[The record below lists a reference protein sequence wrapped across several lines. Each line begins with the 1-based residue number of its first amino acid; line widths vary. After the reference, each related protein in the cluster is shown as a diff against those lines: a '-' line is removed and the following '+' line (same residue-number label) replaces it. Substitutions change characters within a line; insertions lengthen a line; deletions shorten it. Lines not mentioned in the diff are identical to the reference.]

1 MSTLT
6 NAFQMLVK
14 DKDII
19 AAEVMH
25 EYDEKVNYP
34 LDSQDH
40 SLTRDPV
47 RLPSDQPYQ
56 ERRSR
61 HDAPGRSGQRL
72 GGLSEYMVA

>member
-25 EYDEKVNYP
+25 EYDEKVT
-34 LDSQDH
+34 LFQKFQV
-40 SLTRDPV
+40 LR
-47 RLPSDQPYQ
+47 
-56 ERRSR
+56 
-61 HDAPGRSGQRL
+61 
-72 GGLSEYMVA
+72 

>member
-25 EYDEKVNYP
+25 EYDEKVNP
-34 LDSQDH
+34 
-40 SLTRDPV
+40 SLY
-47 RLPSDQPYQ
+47 S
-56 ERRSR
+56 
-61 HDAPGRSGQRL
+61 
-72 GGLSEYMVA
+72 

>member
-25 EYDEKVNYP
+25 EYDEKVNHF
-34 LDSQDH
+34 LDSQDP
-40 SLTRDPV
+40 SLTRDLV
-47 RLPSDQPYQ
+47 RLPSNQPYQ

-61 HDAPGRSGQRL
+61 HDASGRSGQRL
-72 GGLSEYMVA
+72 GGLSEYMMA

>member
-25 EYDEKVNYP
+25 EYDEKVNPFPHPEDP
-34 LDSQDH
+34 LLTAPLSSS
-40 SLTRDPV
+40 SLGSI
-47 RLPSDQPYQ
+47 L
-56 ERRSR
+56 
-61 HDAPGRSGQRL
+61 SGKMQ
-72 GGLSEYMVA
+72 LS

>member
-1 MSTLT
+1 
-6 NAFQMLVK
+6 MLVK

-47 RLPSDQPYQ
+47 RLPSGQPYQ

-61 HDAPGRSGQRL
+61 HDAPGRSGQCL